1 MKCEAGLSTNTMTRV
16 LLRFDKSDQLSPRQR
31 TILRTAWRREAEAGT
46 ETPVEFS
53 EAEISDIVEKL
64 NQTSRLWGTQKR
76 LRALEEDHFRAG
88 VKRRIILD
96 TLKEESA
103 NSSYLSFFVCR
114 DPVEKLVSVYNYLI
128 DIFSWRRGSGED
140 SRLF

>member
-1 MKCEAGLSTNTMTRV
+1 MTRV

-31 TILRTAWRREAEAGT
+31 TILRTAWRRQAEAGT

-53 EAEISDIVEKL
+53 EAEISDFVEKM
-64 NQTSRLWGTQKR
+64 NRTSRLTQGTQKR

-128 DIFSWRRGSGED
+128 DIFSWRRGSGEG

>member
-1 MKCEAGLSTNTMTRV
+1 M
-16 LLRFDKSDQLSPRQR
+16 
-31 TILRTAWRREAEAGT
+31 
-46 ETPVEFS
+46 
-53 EAEISDIVEKL
+53 EISDIVEKM
-64 NQTSRLWGTQKR
+64 NQKSRLTQGTQKR

-96 TLKEESA
+96 TLKGESA

>member
-1 MKCEAGLSTNTMTRV
+1 M
-16 LLRFDKSDQLSPRQR
+16 
-31 TILRTAWRREAEAGT
+31 
-46 ETPVEFS
+46 
-53 EAEISDIVEKL
+53 

-96 TLKEESA
+96 NLKEESA